1 MSDNV
6 FSQVQAA
13 MLGDVIRLSKQVSA
27 NNLNI
32 RQDEVT
38 LTSTNAGEAS
48 LIKHDESKPGL
59 FTIIVTG
66 NNVTI
71 SNLKFSG
78 EKSISLRIDGDNCT
92 LRNLE
97 FENVKVAIIAS
108 GKNVD
113 LKNIKV
119 KGFHEDGIRLASD
132 GFRGENIR
140 IEDLYAKNK
149 EAHHDGIQLYAGKPG
164 SSFRHEGR
172 YEGRYAIDKGYL
184 KNVKIRSTTNPNR
197 SGIGQL
203 QGIFS
208 ADGFIDGIQ
217 LEDIH
222 IETHDCVHGVSL
234 RGVRDASDGTRS
246 TFKNVSVSC
255 TPGIKSKVTPGVRLT
270 STRRITEDGRRAYL
284 PQSST
289 KGLMDSG
296 VGDPFELRP
305 DESNIKDVLFPSE
318 GLRGTDESAR
328 SINKYWEA
336 VPAGEL
342 DELQQRITIYQALLD
357 VSRSPVFQ
365 DFRG

>member
-6 FSQVQAA
+6 VSQVQAA
-13 MLGDVIRLSKQVSA
+13 KTGDVVHVPQQFSA

-32 RQDEVT
+32 HQDGVT
-38 LTSTNAGEAS
+38 LTSANAGELSIA
-48 LIKHDESKPGL
+48 KHDESKSGL
-59 FTIIVTG
+59 FTIAVSG

-71 SNLKFSG
+71 SNLKFTG
-78 EKSISLRIDGDNCT
+78 EKSIALRIDGDNCT

-97 FENVKVAIIAS
+97 FENVKVAIIATGS
-108 GKNVD
+108 NVD
-113 LKNIKV
+113 FKNITV

-132 GFRGENIR
+132 GFRGENVR
-140 IEDLYAKNK
+140 IEDLYAKDK

-172 YEGRYAIDKGYL
+172 YEGRYALNKGYL
-184 KNVKIRSTTNPNR
+184 KNVKIRSTTNPSR

-208 ADGFIDGIQ
+208 ADGFIDGIH

-234 RGVRDASDGTRS
+234 RGVRDSVDGTRS

-255 TPGIKSKVTPGVRLT
+255 TPGITSKVTPGVRLT
-270 STRRITEDGRRAYL
+270 STRRITEEGRRAYL

-296 VGDPFELRP
+296 AGDPFELRS
-305 DESNIKDVLFPSE
+305 DESNIEDVLFPSE
-318 GLRGTDESAR
+318 GLRGKDESTR
-328 SINKYWEA
+328 SINRYWEA
-336 VPAGEL
+336 VPAGEM